1 MVNHRQ
7 RKAILIGATGLV
19 GQTLLAQLAKDYAKI
34 TVIARRQPSVTAP
47 NIDVQVCKD
56 FTGLKDLLATLTL
69 DAATDAFS
77 CLGTTRK
84 AAGSAKRFRQ
94 IDYGYNLAFAEAC
107 RAQGVE
113 RFFLLSAMNAN
124 ANSPLLYPRVKGELE
139 QAVQALGFTQVV
151 IFRPSLLLGQH
162 DDRPLEA
169 LAQTVF
175 GKIKPF
181 LPQSLEQTRL
191 RPIEAERVA
200 QAMAQTANAMPVCSS
215 HRTVPHTHIVDN
227 AHMLAMTVQ

>member
-1 MVNHRQ
+1 MSNHTPRE
-7 RKAILIGATGLV
+7 AILIGATGLV
-19 GQTLLAQLAKDYAKI
+19 GQTLLAILAQDYAKV
-34 TVIARRQPSVTAP
+34 TVIARRKPSTIAP
-47 NIDVQVCKD
+47 NIDAHVLKD
-56 FTGLKDLLATLTL
+56 FAGLKDLLATLAL
-69 DAATDAFS
+69 GANTDAFS

-84 AAGSAKRFRQ
+84 AAGSAERFRQ
-94 IDYGYNLAFAEAC
+94 IDYGYNLAFAQAC

-139 QAVQALGFTQVV
+139 QAVQTLGFADVV
-151 IFRPSLLLGQH
+151 MFRPSLLLGQH

-181 LPQSLEQTRL
+181 LPKQWQQAAL

-200 QAMAQTANAMPVCSS
+200 QAMAQTAQTLPVQP
-215 HRTVPHTHIVDN
+215 RKAVTARVHIIDN
-227 AHMLAMTVQ
+227 TQMLAIT

>member
-1 MVNHRQ
+1 MSNHTPRE
-7 RKAILIGATGLV
+7 AILIGATGLV
-19 GQTLLAQLAKDYAKI
+19 GQTLLAILAQDYAKV
-34 TVIARRQPSVTAP
+34 TAIARRKPSTIAP
-47 NIDVQVCKD
+47 NIDAHVLKD
-56 FTGLKDLLATLTL
+56 FAGLKDLLATLAL
-69 DAATDAFS
+69 GANTDAFS

-84 AAGSAKRFRQ
+84 AAGSAERFRQ
-94 IDYGYNLAFAEAC
+94 IDYGYNLAFAQAC

-139 QAVQALGFTQVV
+139 QAVQTLGFADVV
-151 IFRPSLLLGQH
+151 MFRPSLLLGQH

-181 LPQSLEQTRL
+181 LPKQWQQAAL

-200 QAMAQTANAMPVCSS
+200 QAMAQTVQTLPVQP
-215 HRTVPHTHIVDN
+215 RKAATARVHIIDN
-227 AHMLAMTVQ
+227 TQMLAIT

>member
-1 MVNHRQ
+1 MSNHTPRE
-7 RKAILIGATGLV
+7 AILIGATGLV
-19 GQTLLAQLAKDYAKI
+19 GQTLLAILAQDYAKV
-34 TVIARRQPSVTAP
+34 TVIARRKPSTIAP
-47 NIDVQVCKD
+47 NIDAHVLKD
-56 FTGLKDLLATLTL
+56 FAGLKDLLATLAL
-69 DAATDAFS
+69 DANTDAFS

-84 AAGSAKRFRQ
+84 AAGSAERFRQ
-94 IDYGYNLAFAEAC
+94 IDYGYNLAFAQAC

-139 QAVQALGFTQVV
+139 QAVQTLGFADVV
-151 IFRPSLLLGQH
+151 MFRPPLLLGQH

-181 LPQSLEQTRL
+181 LPKQWQQAAL

-200 QAMAQTANAMPVCSS
+200 QAMAQTSQTLPVQS
-215 HRTVPHTHIVDN
+215 RKAATARVHIIDN
-227 AHMLAMTVQ
+227 TQMLAIT

>member
-1 MVNHRQ
+1 MSNHTPRE
-7 RKAILIGATGLV
+7 AILIGATGLV
-19 GQTLLAQLAKDYAKI
+19 GQTLLAILAQDYAKV
-34 TVIARRQPSVTAP
+34 TVIARRKPSTIAP
-47 NIDVQVCKD
+47 NIDAHVLKD
-56 FTGLKDLLATLTL
+56 FAGLKDLLATLAL
-69 DAATDAFS
+69 GANTDAFS

-84 AAGSAKRFRQ
+84 AAGSAERFRQ
-94 IDYGYNLAFAEAC
+94 IDYGYNLAFAQAC

-139 QAVQALGFTQVV
+139 QAVQTLGFADVV
-151 IFRPSLLLGQH
+151 MFRPSLLLGQH

-181 LPQSLEQTRL
+181 LPKQWQQAAL

-200 QAMAQTANAMPVCSS
+200 QAMAQTAQTLPVQP
-215 HRTVPHTHIVDN
+215 RKAATARVRIIDN
-227 AHMLAMTVQ
+227 TQMLAIT

>member
-1 MVNHRQ
+1 MANHRQ

-34 TVIARRQPSVTAP
+34 TVIARRQPSITAP

-56 FTGLKDLLATLTL
+56 FTGLKDLLAMLTL

-107 RAQGVE
+107 SAQGVE

-139 QAVQALGFTQVV
+139 QAVQALGFADVV
-151 IFRPSLLLGQH
+151 MFRPSLLLGQH

-175 GKIKPF
+175 SKIKPF
-181 LPQSLEQTRL
+181 LPKQWQQAAL

-200 QAMAQTANAMPVCSS
+200 QAMAQTSQTLPVQS
-215 HRTVPHTHIVDN
+215 RKAATARVHIIDN
-227 AHMLAMTVQ
+227 TQMLAIT

>member
-1 MVNHRQ
+1 MSNHTPRE
-7 RKAILIGATGLV
+7 AILIGATGLV
-19 GQTLLAQLAKDYAKI
+19 GQTLLAILAQDYAKV
-34 TVIARRQPSVTAP
+34 TVIARRKPSTIAP
-47 NIDVQVCKD
+47 NIDAHVLKD
-56 FTGLKDLLATLTL
+56 FAGLKDLLATLAL
-69 DAATDAFS
+69 GANTDAFS

-84 AAGSAKRFRQ
+84 AAGSAERFRQ
-94 IDYGYNLAFAEAC
+94 IDYGYNLAFAQAC

-139 QAVQALGFTQVV
+139 QAVQTLGFADVV
-151 IFRPSLLLGQH
+151 MFRPSLLLGQH

-181 LPQSLEQTRL
+181 LPKQWQQVAL

-200 QAMAQTANAMPVCSS
+200 QAMAQTAQTLPVQP
-215 HRTVPHTHIVDN
+215 RKAATARVRIIDN
-227 AHMLAMTVQ
+227 TQMLAIT

>member
-1 MVNHRQ
+1 MSNHTPRE
-7 RKAILIGATGLV
+7 AILIGATGLV
-19 GQTLLAQLAKDYAKI
+19 GQTLLAILAQDYAKV
-34 TVIARRQPSVTAP
+34 TVIARRKPSTIAP
-47 NIDVQVCKD
+47 NIDAHVLKD
-56 FTGLKDLLATLTL
+56 FAGLKDLLATLAL
-69 DAATDAFS
+69 GANTDAFS

-84 AAGSAKRFRQ
+84 AAGSAERFRQ
-94 IDYGYNLAFAEAC
+94 IDYGYNLAFAQAC

-139 QAVQALGFTQVV
+139 QAVQTLGFADVV
-151 IFRPSLLLGQH
+151 MFRPSLLLGQH

-181 LPQSLEQTRL
+181 LPKQWQQAAL

-200 QAMAQTANAMPVCSS
+200 QAMAQTSQTLPVQS
-215 HRTVPHTHIVDN
+215 RKAATARVRIIDN
-227 AHMLAMTVQ
+227 TQMLAIT